1 MQRKSFFS
9 SMLVAF
15 LMLFPLLAAGQESGR
30 LAEWNMESSEEI
42 AATWFTQGGAPSIA
56 PDECVG
62 DKADY
67 VLTGWSEGRYWQLCT
82 GYQNK
87 VLRIENTVA
96 NDINDYTDASQHNVY
111 YEIQFPTKGFKNI
124 SLSFACAYG
133 KNEVASL
140 EAVVSTDGGKTWV
153 DAGKYETMGN
163 WWLYQDNTVKLSAN
177 NKDKVIVRLIA
188 GNGFASNW
196 NLDYVI
202 IKGEAAEGGQS
213 VDEAGLTATWPLK
226 EGAASSTTA
235 NVSKDGIFSVA
246 EMTVGDKLTMNGTRT
261 DGGICETMFQP
272 IEQAGGQD
280 DANAITFTLKPKK
293 GLNMTPKSFA
303 FHASRVGTNGGNFD
317 VVAISNG
324 VVTELAKDERPQLVK
339 ESPYFTEYNYDLSG
353 ISATDDVLNVKIYIR
368 GVATNKQYAFSDVV
382 YTCDVKGQ
390 IEDIPAYTLDVK
402 LGTEGAGKVSTNPA
416 GNEFDEGTLIT
427 VSASENFGY
436 HFTAWVDENGETVSE
451 ENPYSFEIMAN
462 TTLVA
467 TYTKNNV
474 YALNLKRSEGVNDNL
489 VQFAPTGNI
498 VDGVHYYEEGT
509 DVKLTAI
516 NNRILTFTGWEGDAT
531 GTEQECEL
539 KMDGEK
545 SVTANFSAADYIVG
559 WDLYYDQPSKD
570 RAADYKAESDNAGML
585 SLRNADGTTTSWL
598 TRGINNGQENGK
610 YAARIWKYLSEEWY
624 WGISFSSKGYE
635 NLLISSCLGDD
646 YNTYS
651 VNNVEYSVDGV
662 NFTKIGEF
670 NPPARGWDGP
680 KEFKLPEDA
689 NNQDRVYIRW
699 MPDRTSEKVGVASDY
714 DGTSIAE
721 IFVLADLAGGAE
733 QVAKLVSSNPAE
745 GANDVS
751 ANGSVIL
758 NFDNKIKAGEG
769 VATLDGEEI
778 APIISGK
785 SAIFKYSGLKYA
797 TEYTFEMPEGVLVSR
812 SGNKVAA
819 TTIHFT
825 TMERKQP
832 EQRLYDAVVAA
843 DGSGD
848 YTSVQAAIDAAPE
861 GRAKPWLIFIK
872 NGQYKEHVDIPKT
885 KPYMH
890 LIGQDRDMTVIKD
903 DRMAGGENAQ
913 HVSVAATVVVNANNC
928 FFENLTMENIYGHE
942 QLNGPQA
949 LALNTIGDRIA
960 MNGVALLSY
969 QDTWITTSTSNNR
982 HYIRNSVIEGAVDF
996 IYNSGNVYLDGDTL
1010 EINRPSGGYIV
1021 APSHAADVKW
1031 GYVFQNNVIR
1041 PRAGI
1046 NVTDVWLGRPW
1057 HNEPKTV
1064 FINTQTFINIPAKG
1078 WYNTMGGLPALWA
1091 DYNTVDANGNPVDL
1105 SQRETY
1111 YYYTDRDTGE
1121 KVERFNVKNFL
1132 TDEEAAQYT
1141 IKNVMGGDDNWQ
1153 PDLMCEACDAPVA
1166 GINGSTITWAPVPYA
1181 ICYVVT
1187 KNGEVAGFTKET
1199 SFSGAEDGAVYQVQA
1214 VNEFGGLSQKAT
1226 AKLNTGIETINERSS
1241 VSETE
1246 AIFTAEGK
1254 RISQMQCGLNL
1265 VRMSDGRVLKVMR

>member
-1 MQRKSFFS
+1 M
-9 SMLVAF
+9 
-15 LMLFPLLAAGQESGR
+15 
-30 LAEWNMESSEEI
+30 
-42 AATWFTQGGAPSIA
+42 
-56 PDECVG
+56 
-62 DKADY
+62 
-67 VLTGWSEGRYWQLCT
+67 
-82 GYQNK
+82 
-87 VLRIENTVA
+87 
-96 NDINDYTDASQHNVY
+96 
-111 YEIQFPTKGFKNI
+111 
-124 SLSFACAYG
+124 
-133 KNEVASL
+133 
-140 EAVVSTDGGKTWV
+140 
-153 DAGKYETMGN
+153 
-163 WWLYQDNTVKLSAN
+163 
-177 NKDKVIVRLIA
+177 
-188 GNGFASNW
+188 
-196 NLDYVI
+196 
-202 IKGEAAEGGQS
+202 
-213 VDEAGLTATWPLK
+213 
-226 EGAASSTTA
+226 
-235 NVSKDGIFSVA
+235 
-246 EMTVGDKLTMNGTRT
+246 
-261 DGGICETMFQP
+261 
-272 IEQAGGQD
+272 
-280 DANAITFTLKPKK
+280 KPKK
-293 GLNMTPKSFA
+293 GLSVTPKSFA

-624 WGISFSSKGYE
+624 WEISFSSKGYE

-721 IFVLADLAGGAE
+721 IFVLADLAGGQFKSE
-733 QVAKLVSSNPAE
+733 CDQIIFEYNSVGPDLKTPVRLT
-745 GANDVS
+745 
-751 ANGSVIL
+751 GS
-758 NFDNKIKAGEG
+758 
-769 VATLDGEEI
+769 
-778 APIISGK
+778 ISMPCAVFK
-785 SAIFKYSGLKYA
+785 SAWWAARRFLGFCPA
-797 TEYTFEMPEGVLVSR
+797 GV
-812 SGNKVAA
+812 GW
-819 TTIHFT
+819 IYH
-825 TMERKQP
+825 
-832 EQRLYDAVVAA
+832 AV
-843 DGSGD
+843 D
-848 YTSVQAAIDAAPE
+848 
-861 GRAKPWLIFIK
+861 LIFLSVCAVAFFKAIRHL
-872 NGQYKEHVDIPKT
+872 EHTGYPQFEV
-885 KPYMH
+885 
-890 LIGQDRDMTVIKD
+890 
-903 DRMAGGENAQ
+903 GE
-913 HVSVAATVVVNANNC
+913 S
-928 FFENLTMENIYGHE
+928 
-942 QLNGPQA
+942 
-949 LALNTIGDRIA
+949 
-960 MNGVALLSY
+960 
-969 QDTWITTSTSNNR
+969 
-982 HYIRNSVIEGAVDF
+982 
-996 IYNSGNVYLDGDTL
+996 
-1010 EINRPSGGYIV
+1010 
-1021 APSHAADVKW
+1021 
-1031 GYVFQNNVIR
+1031 
-1041 PRAGI
+1041 
-1046 NVTDVWLGRPW
+1046 
-1057 HNEPKTV
+1057 
-1064 FINTQTFINIPAKG
+1064 
-1078 WYNTMGGLPALWA
+1078 
-1091 DYNTVDANGNPVDL
+1091 
-1105 SQRETY
+1105 
-1111 YYYTDRDTGE
+1111 
-1121 KVERFNVKNFL
+1121 
-1132 TDEEAAQYT
+1132 
-1141 IKNVMGGDDNWQ
+1141 
-1153 PDLMCEACDAPVA
+1153 
-1166 GINGSTITWAPVPYA
+1166 
-1181 ICYVVT
+1181 
-1187 KNGEVAGFTKET
+1187 
-1199 SFSGAEDGAVYQVQA
+1199 
-1214 VNEFGGLSQKAT
+1214 
-1226 AKLNTGIETINERSS
+1226 
-1241 VSETE
+1241 
-1246 AIFTAEGK
+1246 
-1254 RISQMQCGLNL
+1254 
-1265 VRMSDGRVLKVMR
+1265 